1 MVWHELSILWKENMN
16 ERDLYESLRN
26 LNPAVDK
33 LGKDRDFQQNIM
45 QCIRY
50 LDNEIKE
57 IKRRLDEEAK

>member
-1 MVWHELSILWKENMN
+1 MN
-16 ERDLYESLRN
+16 EEDLYESLKN
-26 LNPAVDK
+26 LNPARDK

-57 IKRRLDEEAK
+57 IKRRLDEEAKRPKKN

>member
-1 MVWHELSILWKENMN
+1 MD
-16 ERDLYESLRN
+16 ERDLYESMQN

-33 LGKDRDFQQNIM
+33 LGKDRDFKENVM

-57 IKRRLDEEAK
+57 IKRRLDEKAKRPKEN